1 MAASS
6 PPAAQTA
13 GRASSSTCL
22 SYGVLRYGTDAGV
35 VFDIAPDHAI
45 GLYAG
50 LLALPVALIAL
61 RLMPGSRSVPGTV
74 RAAAVLMVM
83 AGVIHLALVSTHLE
97 ERVTAALFVM
107 NGIAYIALAAAF
119 TWRWWRL
126 ASSALLITTVLGYL
140 VFIALGLDTPDQ
152 VALATKLIE
161 LTALGLVLVPV
172 LGEPRPRDRAW
183 YWATLAAGL
192 PLLTVLS
199 GATIWVVDL
208 ANPDAQHVHA
218 GAILQATNA
227 VATPEQTAAA
237 AQLYAETK
245 ADILQYEDWHQAWA
259 AGYRPGGPAN
269 MPSTHWMNAAYVK
282 AGYVMDPLRPQ
293 GLVYANTRRGPVLLG
308 AMFQMPR
315 LNDFGPD
322 PGGPLTAW
330 HQHENIC
337 FTPFGFGF
345 SLMTPFA
352 TCPLGSIDL
361 SVPPMLH
368 VWIVDNPGGPF
379 AVDIDPAAVAAV
391 RAQA

>member
-1 MAASS
+1 M
-6 PPAAQTA
+6 A
-13 GRASSSTCL
+13 GRASSSTCR
-22 SYGVLRYGTDAGV
+22 SYGALRFGADADV
-35 VFDIAPDHAI
+35 VFDISADHAI

-61 RLMPGSRSVPGTV
+61 RLMPARRSVPGTV
-74 RAAAVLMVM
+74 QAAAVLMVVSG
-83 AGVIHLALVSTHLE
+83 AIHLGLVSSHLGE
-97 ERVTAALFVM
+97 PVTAALFVI
-107 NGIAYIALAAAF
+107 NGTGYIVLAAAF

-126 ASSALLITTVLGYL
+126 ASSALLAATVLGYL
-140 VFIALGLDTPDQ
+140 VFIALGFDTPDQ

-172 LGEPRPRDRAW
+172 RGETRPRDRAW
-183 YWATLAAGL
+183 YWAMLAAGL

-199 GATIWVVDL
+199 GATVWAVDL
-208 ANPDAQHVHA
+208 ANPDPQHAHA
-218 GAILQATNA
+218 GAILQATNE

-237 AQLYAETK
+237 ARLYGEMRA
-245 ADILQYEDWHQAWA
+245 AILPYANWHQAWA
-259 AGYRPGGPAN
+259 AGYRPGGPTN
-269 MPSTHWMNAAYVK
+269 MPSTHWMNEAYVK
-282 AGYVMDPLRPQ
+282 AGYVMDPQRPQ

-308 AMFQMPR
+308 AMFQMPH
-315 LNDFGPD
+315 LDHFGPD

-337 FTPFGFGF
+337 FTPFGPEF

-361 SVPPMLH
+361 SAPPMLH